1 MIIKNVNG
9 ETSVNIDPSKIKV
22 VSTKK
27 EDQWKFIFPK
37 KGWFVGAE
45 TSGYEAVYLYDP
57 QWIKYVDGW
66 CGYDVP
72 SNLRPIIPKLYVFS
86 SQYRKH
92 ITNIDYLYLCEDKDT
107 AVNLANILNAIPSKD
122 VNKIVEDIKVLREKV
137 HECISTMTMLSQ
149 LNATLAKFLVTP
161 NV

>member
-9 ETSVNIDPSKIKV
+9 KTSVNIDPSKIKV

-37 KGWFVGAE
+37 KGWFVGAT
-45 TSGYEAVYLYDP
+45 TSGYEVVYLYDP
-57 QWIKYVDGW
+57 KWMTYGICWG
-66 CGYDVP
+66 GYKCPPQMRTIVTTFH
-72 SNLRPIIPKLYVFS
+72 VFS
-86 SQYRKH
+86 KPIDRCR
-92 ITNIDYLYLCEDKDT
+92 INIDYLYLCEDKDT
-107 AVNLANILNAIPSKD
+107 AVNLASILNAIPSKD

-149 LNATLAKFLVTP
+149 LNATLAKFLVAP

>member
-37 KGWFVGAE
+37 KGWFVGAARHE
-45 TSGYEAVYLYDP
+45 YKAEYLYEPKWMTYGNGWGGYNLPP
-57 QWIKYVDGW
+57 QW
-66 CGYDVP
+66 GYGLANFNSFNSRIDNIRV
-72 SNLRPIIPKLYVFS
+72 NIHYLYV
-86 SQYRKH
+86 
-92 ITNIDYLYLCEDKDT
+92 CEDKDT

-122 VNKIVEDIKVLREKV
+122 VNKIVEDIKVLRKKI

>member
-37 KGWFVGAE
+37 KGWFVGAARHE
-45 TSGYEAVYLYDP
+45 YKAEYLYEPKWMTYGNGWGGYNLPP
-57 QWIKYVDGW
+57 QW
-66 CGYDVP
+66 GYGLANFNSFNSRIDNIRV
-72 SNLRPIIPKLYVFS
+72 NIHYLYV
-86 SQYRKH
+86 
-92 ITNIDYLYLCEDKDT
+92 CEDKDT

-122 VNKIVEDIKVLREKV
+122 VNKIVEDIKVLREKI

>member
-1 MIIKNVNG
+1 M
-9 ETSVNIDPSKIKV
+9 P
-22 VSTKK
+22 
-27 EDQWKFIFPK
+27 
-37 KGWFVGAE
+37 
-45 TSGYEAVYLYDP
+45 P

-72 SNLRPIIPKLYVFS
+72 SNLRPITPKLYVFS
-86 SQYRKH
+86 SRYHKH

-107 AVNLANILNAIPSKD
+107 AVNLASILNAIPSKD

-137 HECISTMTMLSQ
+137 HECISIMTMLSQ
-149 LNATLAKFLVTP
+149 LNATLAKSLVTP

>member
-9 ETSVNIDPSKIKV
+9 ETSVNIDQSKIKV

-37 KGWFVGAE
+37 KGWFVGASS
-45 TSGYEAVYLYDP
+45 SGYEAVYLYEP
-57 QWIKYVDGW
+57 KWMSYGNGW
-66 CGYDVP
+66 GGNNLPP
-72 SNLRPIIPKLYVFS
+72 SWRHEFVSFHSFS
-86 SQYRKH
+86 SRIDNH
-92 ITNIDYLYLCEDKDT
+92 RVNIDYLYLCEDKDT

-122 VNKIVEDIKVLREKV
+122 VNKIVEDIKGLREKV